1 MNKVLVS
8 LLLTLGLTGV
18 AQAAGDAEAGQGKVA
33 VCGACHGADGN
44 SPAPNFPKL
53 AGQGE
58 RYLLKQLH
66 DIKSGARP
74 VVEMTGMLDNLS
86 EQDMAD
92 IAAYFSSQK
101 MSVGAAD
108 PKLVER
114 GEALFRGGKLEEGM
128 PSCIGCHSPNGAGLA
143 AAGFPHLGGQHA
155 QYVAKQLTD
164 FREGNRTNDG
174 DAMIMRAIAAK
185 PDILLMDEPFSA
197 LDPLARASLQETV
210 SLIHK
215 KLGTTIVFVTHDMNE
230 AAKLAC
236 RIGVMHQGR
245 LVQVDTPQDIQ
256 NHPADDYVRSLFGA
270 AQPENTISADKV
282 INLYRR
288 LDADGKARVR
298 EYWAQNRMDV

>member
-33 VCGACHGADGN
+33 VCGACHGVDGN

-66 DIKSGARP
+66 DIKSGNRQ

-86 EQDMAD
+86 DQDMAD
-92 IAAYFSSQK
+92 IAAYFASQK

-128 PSCIGCHSPNGAGLA
+128 PACTGCHSPDGAGLA
-143 AAGFPHLGGQHA
+143 AAGFPKLGGQHA

-174 DAMIMRAIAAK
+174 DAMIMRSIAAK
-185 PDILLMDEPFSA
+185 LSNKDIEA
-197 LDPLARASLQETV
+197 V
-210 SLIHK
+210 SSFI
-215 KLGTTIVFVTHDMNE
+215 
-230 AAKLAC
+230 
-236 RIGVMHQGR
+236 QG
-245 LVQVDTPQDIQ
+245 L
-256 NHPADDYVRSLFGA
+256 H
-270 AQPENTISADKV
+270 
-282 INLYRR
+282 
-288 LDADGKARVR
+288 
-298 EYWAQNRMDV
+298 